1 MTQLLHITRNIYRV
15 ICKHVCGLVG
25 HAQHRSTN
33 MIPCSKCPKYITY
46 TWQYILWKE
55 QLYVALFCR
64 NSKRGSL
71 YWTRVHSDTIRHHM
85 WVKIYITPLLYPL
98 VDYWSL
104 TLLQDPFPLGEIIL
118 GPSVGGYWVD
128 EEVPEKLQ
136 HYTNIFMLHT
146 PARSKGGFPLL
157 AEDATSK
164 AAWIAALQE
173 AFTNS
178 KHMRVLEATSTSAQC
193 REELSYEEEENISTN
208 VTTVF

>member
-1 MTQLLHITRNIYRV
+1 MCVGLWGMHSTVQRTWYHALNAPNIYT
-15 ICKHVCGLVG
+15 IYHVYMTIYPVTTLFLLLILQKFQKRFFVLDKSSLRYY
-25 HAQHRSTN
+25 QT
-33 MIPCSKCPKYITY
+33 PYVSKD
-46 TWQYILWKE
+46 
-55 QLYVALFCR
+55 VHH
-64 NSKRGSL
+64 SSL
-71 YWTRVHSDTIRHHM
+71 SHYW
-85 WVKIYITPLLYPL
+85 L
-98 VDYWSL
+98 L

-173 AFTNS
+173 AFTHS
-178 KHMRVLEATSTSAQC
+178 KHMRVLEAGTSASTSAQC

-208 VTTVF
+208 VTAVF

>member
-1 MTQLLHITRNIYRV
+1 MITD
-15 ICKHVCGLVG
+15 H
-25 HAQHRSTN
+25 
-33 MIPCSKCPKYITY
+33 
-46 TWQYILWKE
+46 W
-55 QLYVALFCR
+55 FF
-64 NSKRGSL
+64 
-71 YWTRVHSDTIRHHM
+71 
-85 WVKIYITPLLYPL
+85 
-98 VDYWSL
+98 
-104 TLLQDPFPLGEIIL
+104 LQDPFPLGEIIL

-157 AEDATSK
+157 AEDSTSK

-178 KHMRVLEATSTSAQC
+178 KHMRCLEAGTPASSNAQC
-193 REELSYEEEENISTN
+193 REELSYEEEENISSK